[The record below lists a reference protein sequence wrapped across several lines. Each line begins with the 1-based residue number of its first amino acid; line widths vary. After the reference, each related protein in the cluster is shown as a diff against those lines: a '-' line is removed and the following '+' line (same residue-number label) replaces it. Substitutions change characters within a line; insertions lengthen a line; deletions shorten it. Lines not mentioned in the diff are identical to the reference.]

1 MLKKIKDFFKDWKN
15 QSGYFKWIVKYT
27 KPYIP
32 ALILIMLCGCIGT
45 LVSVVT
51 SVIGKH
57 IIDRASNGGNFMTA
71 VLLYVFVVIISQIA
85 RLLSSMFT
93 VVLNEKF
100 SFGIRKQIYDKILHS
115 DWGKI
120 QKYHTGDLMTR
131 LTSDAGTVAEGIS
144 SIIPSIVAVIIEF
157 FATFFTLFYYDKTLA
172 LLALIIAPVAALGS
186 FIFGRKI
193 KKLQVRVQESE
204 AAYRGYMQ
212 ESLANLLIIKTF
224 CHEKRSIERLEELRN
239 ERIKWVFK
247 SAKMS
252 MAAGTTVNI
261 GFQLGYILAFAW
273 GAFRLST
280 KAITYGTMSLFLTL
294 VNRIQA
300 PIYSITSMLPKLV
313 AILASAG
320 RIMELQEI
328 ESEKRNTDVIEKE
341 DISLEARNITFGY
354 EENENV
360 LNDVNF
366 NIKAGEFVAV
376 IGESGVGK
384 TTLVRLILS
393 FITSKEGTMT
403 FFNGI
408 GESETARASSREF
421 VSYVPQGN
429 TLFSGTIAYN
439 VSMGKPE
446 ATREEITEALKNAC
460 AYDFVSRLPEG
471 IDTKIGEKG
480 YGISEGQAQ
489 RIAIARAIIKKAPF
503 LILDEATSALDEQT
517 ELEVLK
523 NIKELEPKPT
533 CLFITHRKSV
543 LQFCDRELAIS
554 GGRLE
559 STNLE
564 Q

>member
-1 MLKKIKDFFKDWKN
+1 MLKKIKAFFKDWRN
-15 QSGYFKWIVKYT
+15 QSSYFRWIVRYT

-32 ALILIMLCGCIGT
+32 SLILIMLCGCIGT

-57 IIDRASNGGNFMTA
+57 IIDKASGGKSFVAA
-71 VLLYVFVVIISQIA
+71 VLLYVLVVIISQIA

-93 VVLNEKF
+93 VVVNEKF
-100 SFGIRKQIYDKILHS
+100 SFGIRKQVYDKILHS
-115 DWGKI
+115 NWGKI

-144 SIIPSIVAVIIEF
+144 SIIPSLVAVVIEF

-172 LLALIIAPVAALGS
+172 LLALIIAPIAAFGS
-186 FIFGRKI
+186 VVFGRKI
-193 KKLQVRVQESE
+193 KKLQVKVQESE

-212 ESLANLLIIKTF
+212 ESLANLLIVKTF
-224 CHEKRSIERLEELRN
+224 CHEQRSVERFEELRN

-247 SAKMS
+247 GARMS
-252 MAAGTTVNI
+252 MAASATVNI

-300 PIYSITSMLPKLV
+300 PIYSITAMLPKLV

-320 RIMELQEI
+320 RIMELQDI
-328 ESEKRNTDVIEKE
+328 ELEERNATVIDKK
-341 DISLEARNITFGY
+341 DISLEAKNITFGY
-354 EENENV
+354 DENENI
-360 LNDVNF
+360 LDNVNF
-366 NIKAGEFVAV
+366 NIKAGEFVAI

-384 TTLVRLILS
+384 TTLVRLIMS
-393 FITSKEGTMT
+393 FITTKEGSMR
-403 FFNGI
+403 FFNGK
-408 GESETARASSREF
+408 GESEEAKSSSREF
-421 VSYVPQGN
+421 ISYVPQGN

-439 VSMGKPE
+439 VSMGNPD
-446 ATREEITEALKNAC
+446 ASREEIIDALKAAC
-460 AYDFVSRLPEG
+460 AYDFVCNLPEG

-489 RIAIARAIIKKAPF
+489 RIAIARAILKKASF
-503 LILDEATSALDEQT
+503 LILDEATSSLDEQT
-517 ELEVLK
+517 ELKVLE
-523 NIKELEPKPT
+523 NIRAIAPRPT
-533 CLFITHRKSV
+533 CLLITHRKSV
-543 LQFCDRELAIS
+543 LQFCDRELLVANKK
-554 GGRLE
+554 LE
-559 STNLE
+559 AVN
-564 Q
+564 